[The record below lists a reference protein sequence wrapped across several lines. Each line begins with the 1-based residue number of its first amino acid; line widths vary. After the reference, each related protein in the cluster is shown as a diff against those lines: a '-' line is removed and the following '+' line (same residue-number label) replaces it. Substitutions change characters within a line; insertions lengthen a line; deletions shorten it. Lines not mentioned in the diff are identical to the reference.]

1 MKKTPKKQSKKL
13 LPSTQGTIDLFKEL
27 SKIFESAYNFNTQNN
42 DKRNSL

>member
-27 SKIFESAYNFNTQNN
+27 GKYFETKNQNHDTN
-42 DKRNSL
+42 NSL